1 MDDKAKDDVFYVCSL
16 IEYIG
21 RVTKNHRKDVVSKL
35 TGNAIEHQLD
45 VAELNHCLSF
55 GQVSDELIEQ
65 YSISDGDYDT
75 ISNYRYDILSV
86 TAIGR
91 VYQRLILSVFG
102 LEHAAQGIREVFSSF
117 ISDAISDFETS
128 VYYSNPDYL
137 RCSYEDGYL
146 LD

>member
-1 MDDKAKDDVFYVCSL
+1 MIKRKIRFLCVQFNRIYGQGDKKSPQGCSKQSYR
-16 IEYIG
+16 ECN
-21 RVTKNHRKDVVSKL
+21 RTSDTCSK
-35 TGNAIEHQLD
+35 
-45 VAELNHCLSF
+45 LNHCLSF
-55 GQVSDELIEQ
+55 EQVSDELIEQ
-65 YSISDGDYDT
+65 YGIPIGNYDT
-75 ISNYRYDILSV
+75 VSSCRYDVPSV

-91 VYQRLILSVFG
+91 VYQRLVLSVFG